1 MMLIEN
7 KKMIGLAMV
16 VLFATL
22 LALLLVT
29 DESNVKPQ
37 TNAGMAVQVYYD
49 NYSFLREFRDKNEVY
64 GKTVTRTT
72 LVNRRT
78 VLDSSNRS
86 TKLSPTVSYSYS
98 QKTGHNVNIKISA
111 DFMNVFSAEAGY
123 AFLTEKTETTSASVP
138 VPPRTRVIVRV
149 SDSISRTT
157 NYDVYVTPQQWYL
170 RGWDGFG
177 YWNDGP
183 RKLSPTTNNVRE
195 FSGAKV
201 DFSHTAIR

>member
-1 MMLIEN
+1 MMLVEN
-7 KKMIGLAMV
+7 KKMVGFAMV

-22 LALLLVT
+22 LTLLLVT
-29 DESNVKPQ
+29 DDSNVKPQ

-64 GKTVTRTT
+64 GKTVTRKQ
-72 LVNRRT
+72 LVNTRT
-78 VLDSSNRS
+78 VVDSSNRS
-86 TKLSPTVSYSYS
+86 TKLTPTVGYSFTK
-98 QKTGHNVNIKISA
+98 KTGHNVNIKISA
-111 DFMNVFSAEAGY
+111 DFMKVFSAEAGY
-123 AFLTEKTETTSASVP
+123 TFLTEKSETTSTSVP

-149 SDSISRTT
+149 ADSIIKSTHF
-157 NYDVYVTPQQWYL
+157 DVYVTPQQWYL

-195 FSGAKV
+195 FSGVQV
-201 DFSHTAIR
+201 DFLHSAIR